1 MEAEV
6 RERIEERSYVV
17 VVERFK
23 EREEDVRG
31 LIECEGF
38 TQLRSGLA
46 KEAK

>member
-1 MEAEV
+1 MEGEV
-6 RERIEERSYVV
+6 RERIEERSDVV

-23 EREEDVRG
+23 EREEDVRE